1 MKQKIIS
8 LLKIKITAFIFLTWI
23 FSFNNDI
30 SKINKI
36 LDEIYIN
43 NRKLVTRSYR
53 LLEKCKQNK
62 VSNATWLKQKIP
74 YNGVIKENAIY
85 NNVEGG
91 IGKREQ
97 SNRSSLNNV
106 VGHKQD
112 IKNNSCIFEKKK
124 CSYFEKK
131 IFKEIDFIDFLKNNR
146 TISNNTYKKVI
157 RKKYGLRI
165 ATPVLFFLLLLILM
179 VIDISLGLS
188 FEKSLLISLVNW
200 NQSVLSSDWFKQI
213 YGWVKDADWLWK
225 SPLWPTIENLKDVD
239 KQNGLLG
246 RLIGVPLY
254 FLPFLILGVT
264 LIIALIYYHKKVKKY
279 EKIKFKKR

>member
-1 MKQKIIS
+1 MKD
-8 LLKIKITAFIFLTWI
+8 T
-23 FSFNNDI
+23 
-30 SKINKI
+30 INKL
-36 LDEIYIN
+36 LDENYIIDN
-43 NRKLVTRSYR
+43 KFCTKYYR
-53 LLEKCKQNK
+53 LLAKCKTERDSSISQLKDIPRNEINEKNYISYSAKHSKSKNK
-62 VSNATWLKQKIP
+62 PSNESSP
-74 YNGVIKENAIY
+74 RGKEGY
-85 NNVEGG
+85 
-91 IGKREQ
+91 
-97 SNRSSLNNV
+97 
-106 VGHKQD
+106 KQD

-179 VIDISLGLS
+179 IIDISLGLS
-188 FEKSLLISLVNW
+188 FEKSLLISLVKW
-200 NQSVLSSDWFKQI
+200 NQSVLTSEWFTKI
-213 YGWVKDADWLWK
+213 YNLVKNTDWLSK
-225 SPLWPTIENLKDVD
+225 SPLWSTIENLTDVD